1 MILRFIYTA
10 LAILTIP
17 LCAAYIL
24 VTHPFRKPQATN
36 WVTIEEQRRRDVHDC
51 FFAVLVLMATAG
63 VGFVVYVG
71 YVGLEALC
79 R

>member
-1 MILRFIYTA
+1 MILRFVYTV
-10 LAILTIP
+10 LGILTIP

-36 WVTIEEQRRRDVHDC
+36 WVTIEERRRRDVQDC
-51 FFAVLVLMATAG
+51 FFAVLVLMATMG
-63 VGFVVYVG
+63 VCFVFYVG

-79 R
+79 K